1 MFIDERSKL
10 VENILISCP
19 GNMYTGGPTLAHQL
33 CNVLNLNGIDSKMY
47 YIGKSEKPVHD
58 NYLSFS
64 NPYLTFHEK
73 TEAKTVVILETQTY
87 LVDKIKADK
96 KYIWWMSVDN
106 FFMGQASNVDRFLKK
121 LKIKEFDLYNV
132 MKKTRNKTAA
142 LVQRKDVYHLVQS
155 EYARLFLID
164 NGVPED
170 KIYHLADYIEDQV
183 VEASD
188 AALREEKK
196 FRVLYN
202 PKKGFKFSK
211 KIIDKMTEVEFVPL
225 IGLNKGQV
233 IDLLKTS
240 SVYIDFGNHP
250 GMDRFPREAV
260 LCGCCVLTGKR
271 GAAKNKVDVP
281 ISDKY
286 KFDEID
292 ESQIYRIIEMINY
305 IGNNYEIVKHD
316 YDQYREIVKSQ
327 KTQFIEDALTI
338 FG

>member
-1 MFIDERSKL
+1 M
-10 VENILISCP
+10 ENILISCP

-33 CNVLNLNGIDSKMY
+33 CNVLNVNRIDSKMY
-47 YIGKSEKPVHD
+47 YIGNSEKPVHD
-58 NYLSFS
+58 NYLSYA
-64 NPYLTFHEK
+64 NPYIIFDKHIK
-73 TEAKTVVILETQTY
+73 AKTAVILETQTY
-87 LVDKIKADK
+87 LVDKIEADK

-106 FFMGQASNVDRFLKK
+106 FFVGQASNADRILKK
-121 LKIKEFDLYNV
+121 LKIKEFDLYKV
-132 MKKTRNKTAA
+132 MKNTRHKTAT

-164 NGVPED
+164 NGVPEH

-202 PKKGFKFSK
+202 PKKGFKFTK
-211 KIIDKMTEVEFVPL
+211 KIMDKMPEVEFVPL
-225 IGLNKGQV
+225 IGLRKAEV

-240 SVYIDFGNHP
+240 SIYIDFGNHP

-281 ISDKY
+281 ISDRY
-286 KFDEID
+286 KFDELD
-292 ESQIYRIIEMINY
+292 ESQVSRIIEMINY

-327 KTQFIEDALTI
+327 KAQFIENALTI